1 MPLILPGNVASATA
15 PTTYSVANS
24 VRFNR
29 ADSPTLLKAFGT
41 PTNQDKWTFSIWC
54 KRSGLGT
61 TQNLCACQSSGTK
74 LTSLRFDS
82 DNTLNFYDYNSGYNG
97 RIATNRVFRDVAAWY
112 HIVIV
117 WDSGNATAGNRMRM
131 YVNGIEETS
140 FGTDTNPDQNLD
152 SDMNTSGENLDI
164 GHAADGNYFDGYLA
178 EAVFCDGQTYAAS
191 DFGEF
196 DETTPSIWKPKDV
209 SGLTFGTNGCYLDF
223 EASDNLGNDANGGT
237 DLTEGNLAAAD
248 QATDSP
254 TNNFATFNSAIRLGG
269 NSTLSEGNCVNYMD
283 AAGYESVWS
292 TIMVT
297 KGKWY
302 CEFKFIAGSHQYTAI
317 LGENLVNDY
326 YENVVGGVPNV
337 AYNHAGNKQIDGAQS
352 SYGDTYTTGDIIG
365 VALDYTNNFIYFS
378 KNGTFQNSGDPTS
391 GATGTGG
398 LALPSTT
405 HAYAFGVSKYAD
417 QGSVGVN
424 FGGCP
429 GFAISSG
436 NADGDGYGN
445 FEYAVPSGY
454 FALCTKNL
462 AEYG

>member
-41 PTNQDKWTFSIWC
+41 PTNHDKWTFSIWC

-82 DNTLNFYDYNSGYNG
+82 DNTLNFYDYTGAYNG
-97 RIATNRVFRDVAAWY
+97 RIATNRFFSDPTAWY

-164 GHAADGNYFDGYLA
+164 GHADDGNYFDGYLA

-196 DETTPSIWKPKDV
+196 NEDSPTIWQPKDV
-209 SGLTFGTNGCYLDF
+209 STLTFGSNGGYYDF
-223 EASDNLGNDANGGT
+223 EDSANLGNDANGGT
-237 DLTEGNLAAAD
+237 DLTEANLAAAD
-248 QATDSP
+248 QATDTP
-254 TNNFATFNSAIRLGG
+254 TNNFCTLTPLAKGSTI
-269 NSTLSEGNCVNYMD
+269 TLSEGNIDLTNT
-283 AAGYESVWS
+283 ATWNSVLG
-292 TIMVT
+292 TIGMAS
-297 KGKWY
+297 GKWY
-302 CEFKFIAGSHQYTAI
+302 WEVNSSDVGNTVNYGVCMSQYDGMTHAQVDVTRIMYSSTGTVYNANGSDTDTGTTYTDDDI
-317 LGENLVNDY
+317 LGIALNVDDGNIKFYKTNVLVHTETDSDISSNEWVSAQGIYDS
-326 YENVVGGVPNV
+326 GG
-337 AYNHAGNKQIDGAQS
+337 KM
-352 SYGDTYTTGDIIG
+352 
-365 VALDYTNNFIYFS
+365 
-378 KNGTFQNSGDPTS
+378 
-391 GATGTGG
+391 
-398 LALPSTT
+398 
-405 HAYAFGVSKYAD
+405 
-417 QGSVGVN
+417 N
-424 FGGCP
+424 FGNP
-429 GFAISSG
+429 SYANTSDA
-436 NADGDGYGN
+436 ADANGYGA
-445 FEYAVPSGY
+445 FEFAPPSGY
-454 FALCTKNL
+454 YALCTKNL
-462 AEYG
+462 AEFGG